1 MYETLA
7 ISAFHMST
15 TYPEKASLYLRESA
29 ALQAQALAIF
39 TSTNHTIDRE
49 NIIPSFLFSSV
60 LGLHF
65 FCETFTSPRSDL
77 NGFLDRLVQS
87 IKLLRGVTAV
97 IGDHWKDIL
106 NSDIRVLLAV
116 EEAET
121 IDRNDSITHAFSSL
135 HRRLSLSSIITSIEL
150 EICSE
155 ALTKLLSV
163 YNSQPLVEDGMA
175 PDVRTIITWPITLTA
190 EFTQLLEIKKP
201 EALVILAYFS
211 ILLNDRKNFWV
222 VGEAGRDLL
231 GAIAEYLGEDWAE
244 WLEAPKLLVFGEAQG
259 AVI

>member
-163 YNSQPLVEDGMA
+163 YNSQPRDQKARG
-175 PDVRTIITWPITLTA
+175 
-190 EFTQLLEIKKP
+190 
-201 EALVILAYFS
+201 
-211 ILLNDRKNFWV
+211 
-222 VGEAGRDLL
+222 AG
-231 GAIAEYLGEDWAE
+231 YLGILFYSAKRQKEFLGCWGGRKGFVGCNRRIS
-244 WLEAPKLLVFGEAQG
+244 WRRLG
-259 AVI
+259 